1 MAKRYATE
9 LRNISKKTSESL
21 LMEVA
26 CHHVSSLE
34 DDGSCNFAIGLRNHV
49 GSLRNKKLAS
59 KKIKQQINRI
69 LEVDADTVVYVSFMA
84 RFSLHGLVHRDD
96 IVLVREHA
104 SSNYKAAKVLM
115 LIEVE
120 GFPIAMLEE
129 FSLKSADGLTRGFTK
144 WSTKNPLK
152 VLTPLEDI
160 LDTCTHTILRGG
172 KDVMTILHPPD
183 YR

>member
-1 MAKRYATE
+1 MG
-9 LRNISKKTSESL
+9 I
-21 LMEVA
+21 
-26 CHHVSSLE
+26 LE
-34 DDGSCNFAIGLRNHV
+34 DDDSCNFAIGLRN
-49 GSLRNKKLAS
+49 KKVAS
-59 KKIKQQINRI
+59 RRKKEQI
-69 LEVDADTVVYVSFMA
+69 LELLEADADTVVYVSLTA
-84 RFSLHGLVHRDD
+84 RFSPHGLVHRDD

-160 LDTCTHTILRGG
+160 LDTCTHTILRDG

>member
-1 MAKRYATE
+1 M
-9 LRNISKKTSESL
+9 SL
-21 LMEVA
+21 
-26 CHHVSSLE
+26 
-34 DDGSCNFAIGLRNHV
+34 
-49 GSLRNKKLAS
+49 
-59 KKIKQQINRI
+59 
-69 LEVDADTVVYVSFMA
+69 MA

-120 GFPIAMLEE
+120 GVPIAMLEE

>member
-9 LRNISKKTSESL
+9 LRNISKKSSESL

-26 CHHVSSLE
+26 CHHMSTLE
-34 DDGSCNFAIGLRNHV
+34 DDGSCNFAIGLRN
-49 GSLRNKKLAS
+49 KKVAS
-59 KKIKQQINRI
+59 KKMKQQINRI
-69 LEVDADTVVYVSFMA
+69 LEADADTVVYVSLFA
-84 RFSLHGLVHRDD
+84 RFSPHGLVHKDD

-120 GFPIAMLEE
+120 GVPIAMLEE

-144 WSTKNPLK
+144 WSTKNTGAYSL
-152 VLTPLEDI
+152 
-160 LDTCTHTILRGG
+160 GG
-172 KDVMTILHPPD
+172 YLGQMFSHYSEGCQRCHDHSAPS
-183 YR
+183 

>member
-26 CHHVSSLE
+26 CHHMSTLE
-34 DDGSCNFAIGLRNHV
+34 DDGSCNFAIGLRN
-49 GSLRNKKLAS
+49 KTIPS
-59 KKIKQQINRI
+59 KRVKQEIKEI
-69 LEVDADTVVYVSFMA
+69 LEVDADTVVYVSLMA

-120 GFPIAMLEE
+120 GVPIAMLEE

-172 KDVMTILHPPD
+172 KSVKTILHPPD